1 MTEEDF
7 ENAEEA
13 IKTIDRNGLRR
24 AEKTL
29 YDFAIKVLTEARR
42 DFLTEE
48 NPPSTLEDRV
58 KNLEDS
64 AENMMDAFERLCKIL
79 AWKVSPS
86 TSSAES
92 CDVMEIARGEKKPID
107 TR

>member
-1 MTEEDF
+1 MKMTILTEEDF

-42 DFLTEE
+42 DFL
-48 NPPSTLEDRV
+48 N
-58 KNLEDS
+58 
-64 AENMMDAFERLCKIL
+64 
-79 AWKVSPS
+79 
-86 TSSAES
+86 
-92 CDVMEIARGEKKPID
+92 
-107 TR
+107 